1 MNNPELIYI
10 IGLSMVPGIGS
21 ITARKLINSTGSAR
35 SVFHEKKGV
44 LRKIPGI
51 GEFIADRISENNL
64 LLDAEEEIRYM
75 EKNHIKPL
83 YFKDDEYPVRLNQC
97 PDGPILIYVKGEIDM
112 NAGKFISI
120 VGTRTPTSYG
130 IKMTNQLVEEFAQRN
145 HNPVIV
151 SGLAYGIDISAH
163 KAAMNN
169 HFQTIAVLGHGMKYM
184 YPAVHSSMAQKI
196 EKQGALITDF
206 PGNEKPERNNF
217 IKRNRIIAGLSDATI
232 VIESGI
238 KGGALITADL
248 ADSYHRDVF
257 AVPGRAGDQYS
268 SGTNFL
274 IKKNIASMA
283 ECCED
288 IEYLMGWGL
297 QAQEKAIQ
305 AELFNELPEEEQLLL
320 NIILKEGKIDID
332 LLCLQAGMPVNNVSA
347 HLLNLEFAGLVE
359 IAPGNIYSIRK
370 IKSSHIV

>member
-10 IGLSMVPGIGS
+10 IGLSMIPGIGS
-21 ITARKLINSTGSAR
+21 ITARKLINSMGSAE

-44 LRKIPGI
+44 LRKISGI
-51 GEFIADRISENNL
+51 GELLAGRISENNL
-64 LLDAEEEIRYM
+64 LHLAEEEIRYL
-75 EKNHIKPL
+75 EKNHIKPV
-83 YFKDDEYPVRLNQC
+83 YFKDKEYPGRLNQC
-97 PDGPILIYVKGEIDM
+97 PDGPILIYMKGNVDM

-130 IKMTNQLVEEFAQRN
+130 IRITNRLVEEFAERN

-151 SGLAYGIDISAH
+151 SGLAYGIDVCAH
-163 KAAMNN
+163 KAAMNK
-169 HFQTIAVLGHGMKYM
+169 HFQTIAVLGHGMKYL
-184 YPAVHSSMAQKI
+184 YPVIHSSIAHKI

-206 PGNEKPERNNF
+206 PSNEKPERNNF

-232 VIESGI
+232 IIESGI

-257 AVPGRAGDQYS
+257 AIPGRAGDPYS
-268 SGTNFL
+268 SGTNLL
-274 IKKNIASMA
+274 IKKNIASLA

-288 IEYLMGWGL
+288 IEYLMGWGV
-297 QAQEKAIQ
+297 QEQDKVIQ
-305 AELFNELPEEEQLLL
+305 AELFKELPEEEQLLL
-320 NIILKEGKIDID
+320 NIIYKEEKIEVD
-332 LLCLQAGMPVNNVSA
+332 LLCLRTGMPVNKISA

-359 IAPGNIYSIRK
+359 SGPGNIYSVRK
-370 IKSSHIV
+370 IKTSHIV